1 MGGGTLER
9 NRKKAEA
16 ILRRLE
22 RLACGKVNDAIRLAY
37 LTEEEIARLE
47 ELDLTALTEFKRSA
61 NGTIEIKLADRAA
74 LLERIYHLIKEED
87 DGSCT
92 AFLNALGAEEDGA
105 AC

>member
-1 MGGGTLER
+1 MER

-22 RLACGKVNDAIRLAY
+22 KLACGRVNDAVRLAF
-37 LTEEEIARLE
+37 LSEEEIARLE

-74 LLERIYHLIKEED
+74 LLERIYHLLKEEGD
-87 DGSCT
+87 DSRA
-92 AFLNALGAEEDGA
+92 AFLNALGGNEGEAE
-105 AC
+105 C

>member
-1 MGGGTLER
+1 MER

-22 RLACGKVNDAIRLAY
+22 KLACGRVNDAVRLAF
-37 LTEEEIARLE
+37 LSEEEIARLE

-74 LLERIYHLIKEED
+74 LLERIYHLLKEED
-87 DGSCT
+87 DGGCA
-92 AFLNALGAEEDGA
+92 AFLNALGGNEGEAE
-105 AC
+105 C